1 MPMPIFFALLKE
13 VIGAR
18 CRQITSSLFV
28 IRLAHL
34 WTRDKRMIAKSR
46 EVAKLWRKVIRRW
59 LVICSVTFL
68 VKLFWMSIKWCW
80 YIIEICKFIWS
91 NSPLDNTIVSSTSWS
106 QTLSLSHK
114 YPWKKCPCVH
124 LPLTINLI
132 QTNGN
137 QLMNCFGWWRPRQP
151 LLQTTKK
158 KWLRAPRHYNY
169 PQDKKKIC
177 N

>member
-1 MPMPIFFALLKE
+1 MWWKCNFILLTWRWRHRSIFIAALT
-13 VIGAR
+13 R
-18 CRQITSSLFV
+18 CRFEAASVTTL
-28 IRLAHL
+28 
-34 WTRDKRMIAKSR
+34 
-46 EVAKLWRKVIRRW
+46 IRRW